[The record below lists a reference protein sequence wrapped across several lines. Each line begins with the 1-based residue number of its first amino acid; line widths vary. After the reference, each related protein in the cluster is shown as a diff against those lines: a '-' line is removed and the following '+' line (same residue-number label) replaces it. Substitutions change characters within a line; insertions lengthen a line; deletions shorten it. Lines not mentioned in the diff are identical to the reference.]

1 MEKIYGASE
10 RRDGI
15 QQIGRRRW
23 ELFYG
28 FGKDGDAGYNYRLTL
43 EYKPTI
49 GEIRQI
55 LIDQINANT
64 DERIL
69 KGFVWK
75 DHPVYLSSENQFN
88 YKSAYDL
95 ALQDETILPIKFKLG
110 EDANGGVVY
119 YTFDTVDELKDFYTK
134 AILHINQCLNEGW
147 QEKDDLDMSL
157 YE

>member
-1 MEKIYGASE
+1 MEKVFGASE

-28 FGKDGDAGYNYRLTL
+28 FGKDGDTGYNYRLTL

-110 EDANGGVVY
+110 EDTNGGVVY
-119 YTFDTVDELKDFYTK
+119 YTFETVDELKDFYTK